1 MVTHTIDF
9 VGYNNAVKNVT
20 VNGKLQPIQNVS
32 SNTKRISFQTEEKEV
47 KIVMYETHQYTGKG
61 WFWWWLFCYF
71 ISFFGIFDV
80 RQKKAC
86 QVTHLN
92 FVINSPSDSYTVVNF
107 NSIKTSD
114 RVAEIS
120 SSCPI
125 SELANQ
131 QYYDQSAKK
140 TRKLMN
146 LLKFFLT
153 MTAVVAIILYFA
165 NVNK

>member
-9 VGYNNAVKNVT
+9 VGKNNAVKNVT
-20 VNGKLQPIQNVS
+20 VNGKIQPMQTIS
-32 SNTKRISFQTEEKEV
+32 SDTKRISFQTEEKEAKV
-47 KIVMYETHQYTGKG
+47 VMYETHQYTGKG

-80 RQKKAC
+80 KQKRAC

-92 FVINSPSDSYTVVNF
+92 FVINSPTDSYTVVSLND
-107 NSIKTSD
+107 IKNSD

-120 SSCPI
+120 SSCQVN
-125 SELANQ
+125 ELANE
-131 QYYDQSAKK
+131 QYYDKSAKK
-140 TRKLMN
+140 TRRLMN

-153 MTAVVAIILYFA
+153 MTALVVLVKYLI
-165 NVNK
+165 NT